1 MKYSNANTNSQ
12 FRLNYAKVLCLKSI
26 FILLIFSCVAGSS
39 DKLPKATSTSE
50 FNKPPWMAK
59 PVTGASDLDAYLPLL
74 QGKKVGIVGNQT
86 SLIGTTHLVDSLM
99 SRGITIVKA
108 FSPEHGFRGDANAG
122 ELVGNQVDEKTKIP
136 IISLYGDN
144 KKPTAKQ
151 LSGIDVVVFD
161 IQDVGVR
168 FYTYIST
175 LHYVMEACAEAR
187 IPVII
192 LDRPNPNGY
201 YVDGPVLDTTNYRSF
216 VGIHPVP
223 IVHGMTIG
231 EYGMMLN
238 GEGWLKNKVQ
248 CDLTVIKCRYYNHF
262 FQWPLSVPPSPNLR
276 SDMAISLY
284 PSLCLLEAT
293 DVTVG
298 RGTVGPFERFGHPDF
313 PDTLAFSFTPEPD
326 LGAKD
331 PKHKGELCYGF
342 DLNDPKHFRQGL
354 ELDYLIQAYAL
365 LDGNLFQ
372 GKSKRMFYLLCGTDE
387 ILKQLQAGLSAEEIK
402 ASWQDE
408 LNAFK
413 VLREKYLLYP

>member
-39 DKLPKATSTSE
+39 DKLPNAKSSIE
-50 FNKPPWMAK
+50 INKPLWMAK
-59 PVTGASDLDAYLPLL
+59 PVIGASDMEAYLPLL
-74 QGKKVGIVGNQT
+74 EGKKVGIVGNQT

-122 ELVGNQVDEKTKIP
+122 ELVGNQIDEKTKIP

-151 LSGIDVVVFD
+151 LKGIDVIVFD

-175 LHYVMEACAEAR
+175 LHYVMEACAEAG

-216 VGIHPVP
+216 VGMHPVP

-231 EYGMMLN
+231 EYGSMVN

-262 FQWPLSVPPSPNLR
+262 FQWPLPVPPSPNLR

-298 RGTVGPFERFGHPDF
+298 RGTTGPFERFGHPDF

-331 PKHKGELCYGF
+331 PKHNSALCYGF
-342 DLNDPKHFRQGL
+342 DLNDPKNFRKGL
-354 ELDYLIQAYAL
+354 ELDYLIQAYVL

-387 ILKQLQAGLSAEEIK
+387 ILKQVQAGLSAEEIK